1 MVVAWILAALF
12 LVVAVAVIIYFTK
25 SRKSDRL
32 YIRQQ
37 QHDISKLKQDV
48 QSLETKAKTSERNY
62 QDTLLSNCDL
72 LKTISDL
79 RIELSKYENSDEVE
93 LTRINTLI
101 NERLDKLNTLDESIK
116 VSSDKLT
123 LLENDYTA
131 RQNELAAQLQSSN
144 DSRATLLEEQNRLQE
159 SILTAQKEVDALH
172 DQKVAVENELVTL
185 RNELGQLAIR
195 SRTALLENWKDVG
208 ELGIKWE
215 ATNKETQLVAA
226 INDICALYP
235 ELSRE
240 LKKIEWEKVWR
251 PKMQVY
257 RNELAGKQ
265 GIYKLTLIEDVE
277 VCYIGQARNIYERWF
292 EHAKKMIGVE
302 PKGNEKLYEYK
313 VGDFYWKVIE
323 EVDDANKLN
332 EAEKYWIDYW
342 CCLEKGLNKKK

>member
-12 LVVAVAVIIYFTK
+12 LVVAVAVIIFFTK
-25 SRKSDRL
+25 SRSSDRL

-37 QHDISKLKQDV
+37 QQDISKLKQDV
-48 QSLETKAKTSERNY
+48 QSLETKARNNETLY

-101 NERLDKLNTLDESIK
+101 NERLDKLNALDESIK
-116 VSSDKLT
+116 VSSDQLT

-195 SRTALLENWKDVG
+195 SRTALLENWKDIG
-208 ELGIKWE
+208 ELGIRWE
-215 ATNKETQLVAA
+215 TTNKETQLVAA

-265 GIYKLTLIEDVE
+265 GIYKLTLVEDVE

-313 VGDFYWKVIE
+313 VGDFYWKVLE

>member
-1 MVVAWILAALF
+1 MVVAWILTALF
-12 LVVAVAVIIYFTK
+12 LVVAVAVLIYCYNQK
-25 SRKSDRL
+25 KEHNNA
-32 YIRQQ
+32 INQ
-37 QHDISKLKQDV
+37 LKNRIT
-48 QSLETKAKTSERNY
+48 SLESKAHSSEKLY
-62 QDTLLSNCDL
+62 QDTLLTNCDL
-72 LKTISDL
+72 LSTISDL
-79 RIELSKYENSDEVE
+79 RIELAKYENSDEVE

-101 NERLDKLNTLDESIK
+101 NERLDKLNSLDESIK

-208 ELGIKWE
+208 ELGVKFE
-215 ATNKETQLVAA
+215 TTNKETQLVAA

-240 LKKIEWEKVWR
+240 LKKVEWEKVWR
-251 PKMQVY
+251 PKMQIY
-257 RNELAGKQ
+257 RSELAGKQ
-265 GIYKLTLIEDVE
+265 GIYKLTLTEDVE

-313 VGDFYWKVIE
+313 IEDFYWKVIE
-323 EVDDANKLN
+323 EIDDANKLN

>member
-1 MVVAWILAALF
+1 MVIAWILTALF
-12 LVVAVAVIIYFTK
+12 LVVAVAVIIFSYKQKAKHTN
-25 SRKSDRL
+25 
-32 YIRQQ
+32 
-37 QHDISKLKQDV
+37 DINQLKNRITN
-48 QSLETKAKTSERNY
+48 LESQAKTSERNY
-62 QDTLLSNCDL
+62 QDTLLSNYDL

-172 DQKVAVENELVTL
+172 DQKVAIENELVSL
-185 RNELGQLAIR
+185 RDELEQLAKR
-195 SRTALLENWKDVG
+195 NRFALLENWKDVS

-215 ATNKETQLVAA
+215 TTNKETQLVAA

-251 PKMQVY
+251 PKMQIY
-257 RNELAGKQ
+257 RSELAGKQ
-265 GIYKLTLIEDVE
+265 GIYKLTLVDDVE
-277 VCYIGQARNIYERWF
+277 VCYVGQARNVYERWF

-313 VGDFYWKVIE
+313 VSDFYWKVIE

>member
-12 LVVAVAVIIYFTK
+12 LVVAVAVIIYFIK
-25 SRKSDRL
+25 SRKSDLL

-37 QHDISKLKQDV
+37 QQDISKLKQDV
-48 QSLETKAKTSERNY
+48 QSLTDQAKTSERNY
-62 QDTLLSNCDL
+62 QDTLLNNCDL

-79 RIELSKYENSDEVE
+79 RIELAKYENSDEVE

-101 NERLDKLNTLDESIK
+101 NERLNKLNSLDESIK

-144 DSRATLLEEQNRLQE
+144 DSRATLLEDQNRLQE

-172 DQKVAVENELVTL
+172 DQKVVVENELVAL

-195 SRTALLENWKDVG
+195 SRMALLENWKDVG

-251 PKMQVY
+251 PKLQVY
-257 RNELAGKQ
+257 RSELAGKQ
-265 GIYKLTLIEDVE
+265 GIYKLTLTEDVE

-302 PKGNEKLYEYK
+302 PKGNEKLYEYTIDK
-313 VGDFYWKVIE
+313 FYWKVLE

>member
-1 MVVAWILAALF
+1 MVFAWILTALF
-12 LVVAVAVIIYFTK
+12 LVVAVAVIIFSYKQKAKHANDINQLKTK
-25 SRKSDRL
+25 
-32 YIRQQ
+32 IN
-37 QHDISKLKQDV
+37 
-48 QSLETKAKTSERNY
+48 SLETKAKNSEKLY
-62 QDTLLSNCDL
+62 QDTLLTNCDL
-72 LKTISDL
+72 LKTITDL

-101 NERLDKLNTLDESIK
+101 NERLDKLNSLDESIK
-116 VSSDKLT
+116 VSSDKLA

-185 RNELGQLAIR
+185 KNELGQLAIR
-195 SRTALLENWKDVG
+195 SRTALLENWKDIG

-215 ATNKETQLVAA
+215 TTNKETQLVAA

-265 GIYKLTLIEDVE
+265 GIYKLTLVDDVE
-277 VCYIGQARNIYERWF
+277 VCYVGQARNVYERWF